1 MRKNSRAFNYKFWI
15 DFILPNR
22 CPICGE
28 VIVWNE
34 LICNKCESQLSF
46 MDEPFSP
53 SEKIFSSNMDNICAV
68 FDYKDNAAEG
78 IYNLKTRK
86 GLNFA
91 EYSSE
96 YLYKYISE
104 NEISEKIDCVAF
116 IPMAKTKRIL
126 RGYNQAEKLAV
137 FLAEK
142 LEKPIMNDLLLHT
155 AGSSEQHTLDY
166 NQRQQ
171 NAETIFKPD
180 PKHSDI
186 KDKNIL
192 LCDDVV
198 TTGATMN
205 KCGELLKSMGA
216 KSVYGAAICSTNLRN
231 PKVKEY
237 KG

>member
-1 MRKNSRAFNYKFWI
+1 MRKSSRAFNYKFWI

-104 NEISEKIDCVAF
+104 NEISEKGTYEQTKTAF
-116 IPMAKTKRIL
+116 T
-126 RGYNQAEKLAV
+126 AEADS
-137 FLAEK
+137 
-142 LEKPIMNDLLLHT
+142 LETQTEYRASDPREREEDL
-155 AGSSEQHTLDY
+155 
-166 NQRQQ
+166 
-171 NAETIFKPD
+171 
-180 PKHSDI
+180 
-186 KDKNIL
+186 
-192 LCDDVV
+192 
-198 TTGATMN
+198 
-205 KCGELLKSMGA
+205 
-216 KSVYGAAICSTNLRN
+216 SVQ
-231 PKVKEY
+231 E
-237 KG
+237 

>member
-1 MRKNSRAFNYKFWI
+1 MRKSRRACNYKFWI
-15 DFILPNR
+15 DLILPNR

-34 LICNKCESQLSF
+34 LICNKCESQLPF
-46 MDEPFSP
+46 MDKPLSP
-53 SEKIFSSNMDNICAV
+53 SEKICSSNMHNICAV
-68 FDYKDNAAEG
+68 FDYRDNAAEG

-116 IPMAKTKRIL
+116 VPMAKTKRRL
-126 RGYNQAEKLAV
+126 RGYNQAEKLAG
-137 FLAEK
+137 FLAGK
-142 LEKPIMNDLLLHT
+142 LGKPLVNDLLLHI

-171 NAETIFKPD
+171 NAEAIFKPD

-186 KDKNIL
+186 KDKSIL

-205 KCGELLKSMGA
+205 KCAELLKSMGA
-216 KSVYGAAICSTNLRN
+216 KSVYGAAICSTILRN
-231 PKVKEY
+231 PNAKEY

>member
-1 MRKNSRAFNYKFWI
+1 MRKSSRAFNYKFWI

-104 NEISEKIDCVAF
+104 NEISEKLIVLHLYQWLR
-116 IPMAKTKRIL
+116 P
-126 RGYNQAEKLAV
+126 RGY
-137 FLAEK
+137 
-142 LEKPIMNDLLLHT
+142 
-155 AGSSEQHTLDY
+155 
-166 NQRQQ
+166 
-171 NAETIFKPD
+171 
-180 PKHSDI
+180 
-186 KDKNIL
+186 
-192 LCDDVV
+192 
-198 TTGATMN
+198 
-205 KCGELLKSMGA
+205 
-216 KSVYGAAICSTNLRN
+216 
-231 PKVKEY
+231 
-237 KG
+237 